1 MKAIKVKELNSYLKK
16 IVSMDF
22 LLSNIA
28 VEGEISNFKAHENG
42 NLYFSLKDDFSRINA
57 IIFYKNA
64 INLDF
69 KMEDG
74 LKIIAK
80 GSVNYYE
87 KDSQITLYISEIISH
102 SSGNLYAEF
111 VRLKKK
117 LSKEGLFDPWHK
129 LKIPTFPKTIGIITS
144 ASGAA
149 VKDIVNMLKMR
160 NNLANIII
168 FPSLVQGD
176 DAPSDLIEGIK
187 YFNDR
192 EDIDLII
199 LGRGGGSFE
208 DLFCFN
214 DENLAKAIYNSNIP
228 IISAVGHEVDYSIS
242 DFVADMRA
250 ATPTKAAEIAIISK
264 KELSENLKS
273 NYELLNSSLN
283 KIIFDMREKL
293 SNYGNLLRIFCP
305 LKDIFLNK
313 DNLKDRFNRLNI
325 SLKSSVFNNQKIL
338 EYGVKSIKSYDF
350 KIEERKVYLED
361 KKLTL
366 VSGLSQKINIETNK
380 LNYYYKLLNY
390 NMFQLLRSNSISLK
404 NFKYYLKTYKVS
416 DEILKKNL
424 YLHALESRFKAMDF
438 KTDFRYKKD
447 YLYNKKYIL
456 NNLTLNIIKNERNK
470 LNTLIYNLNTL
481 YNDINKVKVYLKD
494 GSLLKDIRQIN
505 EGDFLNIHLKN
516 GVAKAQIKDI
526 EGKNYAKRL

>member
-87 KDSQITLYISEIISH
+87 KDSQITLYISEIISY

-117 LSKEGLFDPWHK
+117 LSKEGLFDPGHK

-250 ATPTKAAEIAIISK
+250 ATPTKAAELAIISK
-264 KELSENLKS
+264 KELIENLKS

-305 LKDIFLNK
+305 LKDILVNK

-424 YLHALESRFKAMDF
+424 YLHALESRLKVMDF

>member
-1 MKAIKVKELNSYLKK
+1 
-16 IVSMDF
+16 
-22 LLSNIA
+22 
-28 VEGEISNFKAHENG
+28 
-42 NLYFSLKDDFSRINA
+42 
-57 IIFYKNA
+57 
-64 INLDF
+64 
-69 KMEDG
+69 
-74 LKIIAK
+74 
-80 GSVNYYE
+80 
-87 KDSQITLYISEIISH
+87 
-102 SSGNLYAEF
+102 
-111 VRLKKK
+111 
-117 LSKEGLFDPWHK
+117 
-129 LKIPTFPKTIGIITS
+129 
-144 ASGAA
+144 
-149 VKDIVNMLKMR
+149 
-160 NNLANIII
+160 
-168 FPSLVQGD
+168 
-176 DAPSDLIEGIK
+176 
-187 YFNDR
+187 
-192 EDIDLII
+192 
-199 LGRGGGSFE
+199 
-208 DLFCFN
+208 
-214 DENLAKAIYNSNIP
+214 
-228 IISAVGHEVDYSIS
+228 
-242 DFVADMRA
+242 
-250 ATPTKAAEIAIISK
+250 
-264 KELSENLKS
+264 
-273 NYELLNSSLN
+273 
-283 KIIFDMREKL
+283 MREKL

-305 LKDIFLNK
+305 LKDILVNK

-424 YLHALESRFKAMDF
+424 YLLALESRFKAMDF